1 MTAEILRGFSRAL
14 CVALATRNTE
24 PIEPFLH
31 PDVEWVMY
39 GPVDLFPFMGKRRGK
54 AAVLTVIGELA
65 AAATLTRC
73 EPEQVLFDGSEVAAL
88 VRLTAEDRRSGRT
101 LTVRMAQFATAQDGQ
116 LRSVRV
122 LFDTLDAAEQAL
134 GREFDLSRV
143 A

>member
-1 MTAEILRGFSRAL
+1 VTAEILRGFSRAL
-14 CVALATRNTE
+14 CDALATRNIQ

-39 GPVDLFPFMGKRRGK
+39 GPVDLFPFMGQRQGK
-54 AAVLTVIGELA
+54 AAVLAVIGELA
-65 AAATLTRC
+65 ATATLTRY
-73 EPEQVLFDGSEVAAL
+73 EPEQVLFDGSEAAAL
-88 VRLTAEDRRSGRT
+88 VRLTAQERRSGRI
-101 LTVRMAQFATAQDGQ
+101 LTVRMAQFASAQDGQ

>member
-1 MTAEILRGFSRAL
+1 MTADILRGFSRAL
-14 CVALATRNTE
+14 CDALATRNTE

-39 GPVDLFPFMGKRRGK
+39 GPIDLFPFMGQRKGK
-54 AAVLTVIGELA
+54 AAVLATIGELA
-65 AAATLTRC
+65 AACTLARC
-73 EPEQVLFDGSEVAAL
+73 EPERVLFDGSDSAAL
-88 VRLTAEDRRSGRT
+88 VRLTARDHRSGRT
-101 LTVRMAQFATAQDGQ
+101 LTVRMAQFASAENGQ

-134 GREFDLSRV
+134 GREFDLSQV

>member
-1 MTAEILRGFSRAL
+1 MSADILRGFSRAL
-14 CVALATRNTE
+14 CDALATRDTE

-39 GPVDLFPFMGKRRGK
+39 GPIDLFPFMGQRKGK
-54 AAVLTVIGELA
+54 PAVLAAIGELA
-65 AAATLTRC
+65 AAVALTRC
-73 EPEQVLFDGSEVAAL
+73 EPERVLFDGSEAAAL
-88 VRLTAEDRRSGRT
+88 VRLIAQDRRSGRT
-101 LTVRMAQFATAQDGQ
+101 LTVRMAQFASAQDDQ

-122 LFDTLDAAEQAL
+122 LFDTLDAAEQTL